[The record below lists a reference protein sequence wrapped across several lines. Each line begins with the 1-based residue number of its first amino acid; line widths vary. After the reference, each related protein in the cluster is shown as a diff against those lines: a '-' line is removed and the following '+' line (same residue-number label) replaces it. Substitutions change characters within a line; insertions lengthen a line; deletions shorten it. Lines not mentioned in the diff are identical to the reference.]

1 MHFETRAEDS
11 AIYFCCLVW
20 PRPLNRM
27 ISRAHM
33 LCELT
38 GPPSGP
44 ELWTL
49 RPAAVLSCLSSKFS
63 YLLVHSRGQALL
75 SSAGSS
81 HLEIQ
86 NAHLG
91 GKHLQWQR
99 LFHLWSAFLFLCVTG
114 LPIPDSALWDVPI
127 WIQFWASGL
136 KFLLAS
142 LVVAPGG
149 RETTLWICK
158 D

>member
-1 MHFETRAEDS
+1 MTCRKTSRCGQHALWDEGWRLCS

-33 LCELT
+33 LCELS

-44 ELWTL
+44 ELWTR

-63 YLLVHSRGQALL
+63 YLLAQSRGQALL

-99 LFHLWSAFLFLCVTG
+99 FSHLWSTFLFLCVTG
-114 LPIPDSALWDVPI
+114 LPIPDSALWEVPI
-127 WIQFWASGL
+127 LNPVLGLWVEFPSG
-136 KFLLAS
+136 
-142 LVVAPGG
+142 
-149 RETTLWICK
+149 
-158 D
+158 